1 MQILLGVIL
10 GAVVGLA
17 AHVALPHRSL
27 RGAAL
32 APLAGAAA
40 AAFVW
45 TALTWA
51 GLGVDSP
58 ILWIVAVLAPAITSF
73 VLVTLVSRARVAR
86 DEVDRVRLGA

>member
-1 MQILLGVIL
+1 MQILLGLII

-17 AHVALPHRSL
+17 AHFALPHRQL

-40 AAFVW
+40 AAVMW
-45 TALTWA
+45 TALTWS

-58 ILWIVAVLAPAITSF
+58 ILWLVAVLAPAAT
-73 VLVTLVSRARVAR
+73 VLALIPVLTRLRLAR
-86 DEVDRVRLGA
+86 DEADRARIGA

>member
-1 MQILLGVIL
+1 MQILLGLII

-17 AHVALPHRSL
+17 AHFALPHRQL

-40 AAFVW
+40 AAVVW

-58 ILWIVAVLAPAITSF
+58 ILWLVAVLAPAAT
-73 VLVTLVSRARVAR
+73 VLALIPVLSRSRLAR
-86 DEVDRVRLGA
+86 DEADRARIGA